1 MSEAL
6 KTLLVKKMLVK
17 HALEQY
23 RKMMQLTGRN
33 YEKEV
38 NELLEQLQILIKI
51 EKELTKKQ

>member
-6 KTLLVKKMLVK
+6 KTILVKKTLVK

-23 RKMMQLTGRN
+23 RKLMQLTGKD

-38 NELLEQLQILIKI
+38 NELLEQLQILTKI
-51 EKELTKKQ
+51 EKELTKKK

>member
-6 KTLLVKKMLVK
+6 KTILVKKMLVK

-23 RKMMQLTGRN
+23 RKMMQLTGKD

-38 NELLEQLQILIKI
+38 NELLEQLQILTKI
-51 EKELTKKQ
+51 EKELTKKK

>member
-6 KTLLVKKMLVK
+6 KTILVKKMLVK

-23 RKMMQLTGRN
+23 RKMMKLTGMD

-38 NELLEQLQILIKI
+38 NELLEQLQILTKI
-51 EKELTKKQ
+51 EKELTKKK

>member
-23 RKMMQLTGRN
+23 RKMMQLTGRS

>member
-6 KTLLVKKMLVK
+6 KTILVKKMLVK

-23 RKMMQLTGRN
+23 RKLMQLTGKD

-38 NELLEQLQILIKI
+38 NELLEQLQLLTKI
-51 EKELTKKQ
+51 EKELTKKK